1 MTDPNPD
8 PPTAPTP
15 LLDLPA
21 RYPACFD
28 PAQPRPLKR
37 HIHRDL
43 IRIDDQGPTVRTVP
57 GGPAR
62 REARLG
68 VRRQIRQTLAAYCAQ
83 PAYLAALC
91 EGAARLDLDGQ
102 RSGAVTARE
111 AAHARA
117 RLAGEALPS
126 DAPEDAASAT
136 APTLDLA
143 ARYPACFDWR
153 QPRPLKIGIREDLLA
168 VGHPRPAIRRALV
181 AYCSRVKYLKALRA
195 GTPRIDLQGQPAGE
209 VTEDDAADAQAMLS
223 GAVPIPKIR
232 AERPKEPTP
241 APTPDLPIDAPLTP
255 ENIVSGRL
263 ELTVKLTELP
273 QPLPVKVGMKIGI
286 QTDTALVVATLPP
299 KVWKKLEQA
308 ARDWP
313 SWIAS
318 LTGKLG
324 AQAGSDAG
332 AVVVLE
338 QAAVQVFERKAKGV
352 E

>member
-1 MTDPNPD
+1 M
-8 PPTAPTP
+8 
-15 LLDLPA
+15 
-21 RYPACFD
+21 
-28 PAQPRPLKR
+28 
-37 HIHRDL
+37 
-43 IRIDDQGPTVRTVP
+43 RTVP

-126 DAPEDAASAT
+126 DAPDAPDAPADAASAT

-143 ARYPACFDWR
+143 ARYPDCFDWR

-168 VGHPRPAIRRALV
+168 DGHPRPAIRRALG

-209 VTEDDAADAQAMLS
+209 VTEDDAADAQARLS
-223 GAVPIPKIR
+223 GATPMR
-232 AERPKEPTP
+232 QTRTERPKEPTP
-241 APTPDLPIDAPLTP
+241 TPTLPLDAPLTM
-255 ENIVSGRL
+255 ENIVTGRL
-263 ELTVKLTELP
+263 ELTVKFTELP
-273 QPLPVKVGMKIGI
+273 KPLPVKAGMKIGI

-332 AVVVLE
+332 AVVMLE
-338 QAAVQVFERKAKGV
+338 QAVVQVFERKAKGAD
-352 E
+352 

>member
-8 PPTAPTP
+8 PPAAPTP
-15 LLDLPA
+15 PLDLPA

-28 PAQPRPLKR
+28 PSNPRPLKL
-37 HIHRDL
+37 HIHKDL
-43 IRIDDQGPTVRTVP
+43 AAAGYLRKATKR
-57 GGPAR
+57 A
-62 REARLG
+62 
-68 VRRQIRQTLAAYCAQ
+68 LAAYCLRR
-83 PAYLAALC
+83 AYLNAM
-91 EGAARLDLDGQ
+91 
-102 RSGAVTARE
+102 
-111 AAHARA
+111 
-117 RLAGEALPS
+117 LAGA
-126 DAPEDAASAT
+126 
-136 APTLDLA
+136 
-143 ARYPACFDWR
+143 
-153 QPRPLKIGIREDLLA
+153 
-168 VGHPRPAIRRALV
+168 
-181 AYCSRVKYLKALRA
+181 
-195 GTPRIDLQGQPAGE
+195 PRIDLDGQPAGE
-209 VTEDDAADAQAMLS
+209 VTEDQAALAQAMLS

-232 AERPKEPTP
+232 AERPQEPTP
-241 APTPDLPIDAPLTP
+241 APTPDLPLDAPLTP
-255 ENIVSGRL
+255 ENLVTGRL
-263 ELTVKLTELP
+263 ELTVKFTQLP
-273 QPLPVKVGMKIGI
+273 QPLPVKAGMKIGI